1 MDKIDISEIVFV
13 KTKSSV
19 NYKQQQNGNYKKNF
33 LILDKENKKIIFDIN
48 NIRSP
53 FGIENYNNQK
63 ILNIIIDPN
72 KYNQH
77 HNLFVNLNKL
87 EANFNDQNFND
98 KNIDIDIKDKKY
110 YSLLK
115 YNPNNNN
122 YILRTHI
129 IGIPNI
135 YTTIN
140 NKKFIVSEDDI
151 KNKNLNAKLEIASMW
166 VTDDQ
171 FGFLFYI
178 KEIYF

>member
-1 MDKIDISEIVFV
+1 MDKIDISEINFV
-13 KTKSSV
+13 KIKNSI
-19 NYKQQQNGNYKKNF
+19 NYKQQKNGKYKKNF
-33 LILDKENKKIIFDIN
+33 LILDNENKKISFEIN
-48 NIRSP
+48 NIKTP
-53 FGIENYNNQK
+53 FGIENYNEQK

-77 HNLFVNLNKL
+77 HNLIININKL
-87 EANFNDQNFND
+87 ESDLNNKKFTN
-98 KNIDIDIKDKKY
+98 KIIDIDIKDKKY
-110 YSLLK
+110 HSILK

-151 KNKNLNAKLEIASMW
+151 KDKNLNVQLEISSMW
-166 VTDDQ
+166 ITDDQ
-171 FGFLFYI
+171 FGFLFYA
-178 KEIYF
+178 KEMYF